1 MCRNRL
7 PKKRILQFTVR
18 ESKAGRESRPAQF
31 TAAPAGAGVRA
42 RKETGGEK
50 TIRTQYLVEAQ
61 LELLLAGLT
70 VDNRLVCRVMLWT
83 GLRVGDVLALR
94 QEQLARCFW
103 ITEQKTGKRRKVGLP
118 DTLIRQIKTR
128 AGGSPWAFPSP
139 RNPQQPRTRQA
150 VWSDINRTAKALRI
164 KANAGTHSMR
174 KDYAVDLMHK
184 YGDLPK
190 VQRAL
195 NHSNPTIT
203 ALYAL
208 ADQLVETYPERAQ
221 LFRRRR

>member
-1 MCRNRL
+1 MT
-7 PKKRILQFTVR
+7 IR
-18 ESKAGRESRPAQF
+18 ESKGRAQSRPAQF
-31 TAAPAGAGVRA
+31 TAAPAGAGLRTLQDV
-42 RKETGGEK
+42 GGEN

-83 GLRVGDVLALR
+83 GLRVGDVLSLR
-94 QEQLARCFW
+94 QEQLSRCFW

-118 DTLIRQIKTR
+118 DTLIRQIRTR
-128 AGGSPWAFPSP
+128 VGGSPWAFPSP
-139 RNPQQPRTRQA
+139 RDPKKPRTRQA

-174 KDYAVDLMHK
+174 KEYAVDLMRK
-184 YGDLPK
+184 YGDLPR

-195 NHSNPTIT
+195 NHSNPTVT
-203 ALYAL
+203 VLYAL
-208 ADQLVETYPERAQ
+208 ADQLVETYPERAS
-221 LFRRRR
+221 LFRRRRSRNC